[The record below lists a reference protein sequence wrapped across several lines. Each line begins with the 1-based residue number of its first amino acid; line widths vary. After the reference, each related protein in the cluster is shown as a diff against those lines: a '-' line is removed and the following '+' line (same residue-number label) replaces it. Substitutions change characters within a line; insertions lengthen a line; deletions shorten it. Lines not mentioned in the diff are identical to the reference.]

1 MQDVSPGGVNEV
13 FASDT
18 AETMHHD
25 TIAGA
30 SVGAA
35 SALAALAAV
44 RGHQAAVGEAF
55 SKRSMPFGSTF
66 SESHSTAE
74 AALDSTPAAA
84 ALRSYRSRKE
94 GLRRGLSQDADA
106 EDLGVNHKPSALFL
120 DPEPWCSFNSI
131 LFLRKHAGQML

>member
-1 MQDVSPGGVNEV
+1 MCAQ
-13 FASDT
+13 DT

-25 TIAGA
+25 TIAAA

-44 RGHQAAVGEAF
+44 RGHQATVGENLRKGSVPF
-55 SKRSMPFGSTF
+55 SSAF

-74 AALDSTPAAA
+74 LAVLDSTPAAA

-106 EDLGVNHKPSALFL
+106 EDLGVS
-120 DPEPWCSFNSI
+120 
-131 LFLRKHAGQML
+131 